1 MNKKGLPDLF
11 AILRFE
17 CTLYVSSISLQGP
30 FWEGVKYIIVLSG
43 IAGLTG
49 DVC

>member
-1 MNKKGLPDLF
+1 MHITFDIVNKKGLTDLF

-30 FWEGVKYIIVLSG
+30 FGEGGEVHNS
-43 IAGLTG
+43 T
-49 DVC
+49 